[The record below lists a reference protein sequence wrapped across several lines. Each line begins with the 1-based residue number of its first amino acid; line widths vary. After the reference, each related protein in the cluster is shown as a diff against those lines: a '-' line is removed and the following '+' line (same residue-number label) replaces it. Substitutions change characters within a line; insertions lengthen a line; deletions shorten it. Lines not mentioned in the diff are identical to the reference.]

1 MTDKEI
7 LKRVEDRLDVAI
19 TLLTL
24 SGDKYSAQVVTAIF
38 NYIGKC
44 KHVQKKLRISSQMAE
59 SRQANVPGKPAL

>member
-24 SGDKYSAQVVTAIF
+24 SGDKYSAQVVTDIF

-44 KHVQKKLRISSQMAE
+44 KHVQNMSANIFPSRVQRIV
-59 SRQANVPGKPAL
+59 SRLY

>member
-19 TLLTL
+19 TLFTL
-24 SGDKYSAQVVTAIF
+24 SGDKYSAQVVTDIF

-44 KHVQKKLRISSQMAE
+44 KHVQKKL
-59 SRQANVPGKPAL
+59 K